1 MNINFSLFGQA
12 ITFGIF
18 VWFTMKVVWPPLIQA
33 MDDRRKKIADGLE
46 AGERGRLELAE
57 ASRHAEEKL
66 RDARVQAVALLEEA
80 QQQANGIIDEAK
92 KKAKVEA
99 QRIIDSAQ
107 GEIQQEV
114 VRAREAL
121 RSQVVSIAMG
131 GAEKVLGRSIDAN
144 AHRELLD
151 QLANDLGR

>member
-1 MNINFSLFGQA
+1 MNINFSLVGQA

-18 VWFTMKVVWPPLIQA
+18 VWFTMKVVWPPLMQA

-46 AGERGRLELAE
+46 AAERGRLELAE
-57 ASRHAEEKL
+57 AAQRIEEQM
-66 RDARVQAVALLEEA
+66 RDAKVKAVAILQEA
-80 QQQANGIIDEAK
+80 QQQGNNIIEEAK
-92 KKAKVEA
+92 QKARVEA

-107 GEIQQEV
+107 VEIEQEV

-131 GAEKVLGRSIDAN
+131 GAEKVLGRTIDPS

-151 QLANDLGR
+151 QLANNL